1 MTATDSSDLRRELD
15 ELETT
20 IAELRLVVADI
31 RRTLGHA
38 EDAPYDVADR
48 ALLVSE
54 AAEQEAIIAV
64 LQARRDALVDRLKPA

>member
-1 MTATDSSDLRRELD
+1 MTATDSSDLRRELE
-15 ELETT
+15 ELDTT

-31 RRTLGHA
+31 RRKLGHR

-64 LQARRDALVDRLKPA
+64 LQARRNALVDRLKLA